1 MEDCSCLEQLKDMGS
16 ECISSPRSGHKGDH
30 KIKGKYVQEG
40 VSYMSMKMERI
51 KKKVLNG

>member
-51 KKKVLNG
+51 KKKF